1 MQRQL
6 MSELIAWKSRAN
18 RKPLLLKGARQTGK
32 TWLLNEFASQQYR
45 NVIRFDFMLEPSTR
59 SLFDGDLDPKRI
71 ISQIELLRGQT
82 VTPTDTLIIFDE
94 IQEAPRGITSL
105 KYFNEL
111 APEYHIVAAGSYMGL
126 ALRRENES
134 FPVAKS
140 TSSPCVPWG
149 LPSSFAPSTAT
160 RSPTPSLPQT

>member
-6 MSELIAWKSRAN
+6 MSELIAWKSRTN

-71 ISQIELLRGQT
+71 IEIRRQLNLGMIVSYIADDIITECLTFATMENNYLYATFDSKIDCMRRFKRSDDS
-82 VTPTDTLIIFDE
+82 VTASRKLVMMLF
-94 IQEAPRGITSL
+94 SV
-105 KYFNEL
+105 Y
-111 APEYHIVAAGSYMGL
+111 
-126 ALRRENES
+126 
-134 FPVAKS
+134 
-140 TSSPCVPWG
+140 
-149 LPSSFAPSTAT
+149 
-160 RSPTPSLPQT
+160 

>member
-6 MSELIAWKSRAN
+6 MDALIAWKSRAN

-32 TWLLNEFASQQYR
+32 TWLLNEFASQQYQ
-45 NVIRFDFMLEPSTR
+45 NVIRFDFMLEPSAR

-82 VTPTDTLIIFDE
+82 VTPADTLIVFDE
-94 IQEAPRGITSL
+94 IQNTTSWL
-105 KYFNEL
+105 PVPIWASHFDAKTS
-111 APEYHIVAAGSYMGL
+111 H
-126 ALRRENES
+126 
-134 FPVAKS
+134 FPSVKS

-149 LPSSFAPSTAT
+149 LLSSFVPSTAT
-160 RSPTPSLPQT
+160 RSPTLSLPQT

>member
-59 SLFDGDLDPKRI
+59 SLFDGNLDPKRI

-82 VTPTDTLIIFDE
+82 VTPEDTLIIFDE

-111 APEYHIVAAGSYMGL
+111 APEYHIVAAGSYM
-126 ALRRENES
+126 ASRS
-134 FPVAKS
+134 DAKTSHFPSAKS

-149 LPSSFAPSTAT
+149 SPSSFVPSTAT

>member
-1 MQRQL
+1 
-6 MSELIAWKSRAN
+6 
-18 RKPLLLKGARQTGK
+18 
-32 TWLLNEFASQQYR
+32 
-45 NVIRFDFMLEPSTR
+45 MLEPGAR
-59 SLFDGDLDPKRI
+59 SLFDGSLDPKRI

-82 VTPTDTLIIFDE
+82 ITPTDTLIIFDE

-134 FPVAKS
+134 FPVGKIDQLTMRPMGFVEFVRAVDGQAMS
-140 TSSPCVPWG
+140 WVAV
-149 LPSSFAPSTAT
+149 LPLDLRQGDVKRKGADLLVAPLKLNVRLSKCGPRPLLQRCC
-160 RSPTPSLPQT
+160 RSRPSGP